1 MPTRL
6 KNLKERAQVIAKGL
20 NHDMGTFNR
29 VDADGSVWVSFCYG
43 CGRQMM
49 VDPVDGA
56 GCWGIAMTEFCGPVQ
71 PEVPKECR
79 SIAEQMEI
87 IELKCEPEPTREQMT
102 VAIDELAEHEL
113 AAVMGVDAAS
123 GPDRTVMVSTG
134 PDGNM
139 ITHEHKL
146 KPQGKLK
153 EFPDG
158 SIYEMRGDGWRRR
171 DDLRRRSS

>member
-20 NHDMGTFNR
+20 NHDMGHFNR
-29 VDADGSVWVSFCYG
+29 VDAGSAWVSFCHG

-56 GCWGIAMTEFCGPVQ
+56 GCWGSAMTEFCGPV
-71 PEVPKECR
+71 PKQCCD
-79 SIAEQMEI
+79 MEI
-87 IELKCEPEPTREQMT
+87 VELKSNPEPTT
-102 VAIDELAEHEL
+102 IAIDELAEVE
-113 AAVMGVDAAS
+113 
-123 GPDRTVMVSTG
+123 
-134 PDGNM
+134 
-139 ITHEHKL
+139 KL
-146 KPQGKLK
+146 WPHHDEISNVVKPKPQGKLK